1 MITSAQL
8 SHSKATKDSQNAEK
22 EEFAILW
29 QSYSEVH
36 GAYDTDKAKAFIQE
50 KINAKFKFGQQV
62 FAQEPATA
70 KIFMNGRSQAV
81 RLPKDFRFDVDEV
94 YIERRGDEVVLR
106 SATTQAARAKWWQ
119 QLQSLSTQST
129 GDFPLVERER
139 GNLSDPVSF
148 DD

>member
-1 MITSAQL
+1 MNTTTQQNN
-8 SHSKATKDSQNAEK
+8 SKRVKRPTDANKD
-22 EEFAILW
+22 EFAIIW
-29 QSYSEVH
+29 QSYYDLH
-36 GAYDTDKAKAFIQE
+36 DAYDTDKAKEFIRE
-50 KINAKFKFGQQV
+50 KLKAKFKFGQQV
-62 FAQEPATA
+62 APQEVMTA

-106 SATTQAARAKWWQ
+106 PATTQAVRAKWWQ

-139 GNLSDPVSF
+139 GNLSEPVSF

>member
-1 MITSAQL
+1 MITSTQQ
-8 SHSKATKDSQNAEK
+8 SKSKVEKRSQSTEKD
-22 EEFAILW
+22 EFAILW
-29 QSYSEVH
+29 QSYSDLH

-50 KINAKFKFGQQV
+50 KLKAKFKFGQQI
-62 FAQEPATA
+62 FTQEPATA

-106 SATTQAARAKWWQ
+106 PATTHAARVKWWQ

-139 GNLSDPVSF
+139 GNLTDPVSF
-148 DD
+148 ND

>member
-1 MITSAQL
+1 MITSTQH
-8 SHSKATKDSQNAEK
+8 SHSKVAKRSESAEK
-22 EEFAILW
+22 DEFAILW
-29 QSYSEVH
+29 RSYFEVH
-36 GAYDTDKAKAFIQE
+36 DAYDTDKAKAFIKE
-50 KINAKFKFGQQV
+50 KLKAKFKFGQQV
-62 FAQEPATA
+62 FTHEPATA

-106 SATTQAARAKWWQ
+106 PATSHAARIKWWQ

-139 GNLSDPVSF
+139 GNLAEPVSF